1 MPKRILIKAPGRVV
15 VSGRRYQFGND
26 EVGKTLLLP
35 DHEANAIL
43 EGVSKH
49 NFTFIASEPNGAAI
63 SIHDLNVTAVV
74 KPTKKLTPITKHSEW
89 ATPYAPG
96 TSPDPIYYKEAEK
109 ESEPAVK
116 SAFTS
121 APTVVSD
128 SVTEVKEEQFVAK
141 EKTEELTPV
150 IEEYSDKYN
159 LDPKAHWSKVKMMIN
174 EMEESG
180 KYDYNLIKEIKD
192 VYPSYEAIQKE
203 CDALLEKLNLNS

>member
-15 VSGRRYQFGND
+15 VSGRQYQFGND

-49 NFTFIASEPNGAAI
+49 NFTFIANEPNGAAI
-63 SIHDLNVTAVV
+63 SIHNLNVTAVV

-96 TSPDPIYYKEAEK
+96 TTPDPIYFEEPKPVAEVK
-109 ESEPAVK
+109 PEP
-116 SAFTS
+116 
-121 APTVVSD
+121 
-128 SVTEVKEEQFVAK
+128 EQVKEEPFVS
-141 EKTEELTPV
+141 EVQEEPAPV
-150 IEEYSDKYN
+150 VEEQEVG
-159 LDPKAHWSKVKMMIN
+159 LDPKAHWSKVKALLVD
-174 EMEESG
+174 MEESG
-180 KYDYNLIKEIKD
+180 EYDYELVMEIKE

-203 CDALLEKLNLNS
+203 CDRILEEAGLA

>member
-15 VSGRRYQFGND
+15 VSGRQYQFGND

-96 TSPDPIYYKEAEK
+96 TSPDPIYYKEPEK
-109 ESEPAVK
+109 EPEPAVEP
-116 SAFTS
+116 
-121 APTVVSD
+121 APTPASDPVLDPVV
-128 SVTEVKEEQFVAK
+128 EVKEEQFVAE
-141 EKTEELTPV
+141 EKAEEPAPAV
-150 IEEYSDKYN
+150 EEPSSEYD
-159 LDPKAHWSKVKMMIN
+159 LDPKAHWSKVKAMITD
-174 EMEESG
+174 MEEAG
-180 KYDYNLIKEIKD
+180 EYDYDLLKEIKE

-203 CDALLEKLNLNS
+203 CNALLEEAGLA